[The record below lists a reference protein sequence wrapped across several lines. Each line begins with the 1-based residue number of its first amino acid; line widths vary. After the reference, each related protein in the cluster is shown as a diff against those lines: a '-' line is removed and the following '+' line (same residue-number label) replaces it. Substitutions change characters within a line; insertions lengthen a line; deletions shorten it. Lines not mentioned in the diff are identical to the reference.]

1 MGNRDALLL
10 AAKKC
15 LLEKGY
21 NRTTARDIASAA
33 GVSLAA
39 IGYHFS
45 SKDALLTEALLL
57 AFGEWDQELNRTL
70 QSSVSSS
77 VTPAERF
84 EATWAKVIATFE
96 ANRPLWI
103 ANFEIFTQMVGQPV
117 TREFLASNLHTA
129 RTGLA
134 AMFLNQEESAISD
147 QTSRTIGTFHHV
159 LLSGL
164 IVQWLIDPASA
175 LSAKDLTEALRRTA
189 ENLRPRKKTS
199 GTQAEVL
206 RATRQ
211 RSAGGPDLNVI
222 TKAGC
227 PIFAA
232 SFAAKVGLR
241 AKREPLLSPDDSAR
255 KLERRHNYFSS
266 LSSAL
271 AALIKSDHRIVL
283 TLRDA
288 YASFLDCLPA

>member
-57 AFGEWDQELNRTL
+57 AFGEWDQDLKRALHT
-70 QSSVSSS
+70 SVPSN

-84 EATWAKVIATFE
+84 EATWSKLIATFE
-96 ANRPLWI
+96 THRSLWI
-103 ANFEIFTQMVGQPV
+103 ANFEILTQMVSQPV
-117 TREFLASNLHTA
+117 ARQFLASNLHAA

-134 AMFLNQEESAISD
+134 AMFLNQEENNISD
-147 QTSRTIGTFHHV
+147 HTARTIGTFHHV

-164 IVQWLIDPASA
+164 ILQWLIDPASA
-175 LSAKDLTEALRRTA
+175 LSAKDLTEALRLTA
-189 ENLRPRKKTS
+189 EDFQPSKETSLPKRKRKP
-199 GTQAEVL
+199 L
-206 RATRQ
+206 K
-211 RSAGGPDLNVI
+211 PN
-222 TKAGC
+222 
-227 PIFAA
+227 
-232 SFAAKVGLR
+232 
-241 AKREPLLSPDDSAR
+241 KR
-255 KLERRHNYFSS
+255 
-266 LSSAL
+266 
-271 AALIKSDHRIVL
+271 
-283 TLRDA
+283 
-288 YASFLDCLPA
+288 